1 MVIVMMMMMI
11 ISMMISM
18 KENCEYDDITS
29 MHQKEQIT
37 SF

>member
-18 KENCEYDDITS
+18 KENCEYDDIMS

>member
-18 KENCEYDDITS
+18 KENCENDDITS